1 MTGEGLAAFRQIL
14 AATDRILP
22 SQTDNQTVM
31 DSITKDHTLRC
42 SLLGDRTVTMVPCKQ
57 PPSQAKVR
65 TWLEKKEQY
74 RQQKK
79 KEKPGK
85 QQEASAQEN
94 QFTRIIPHDIVPQPD
109 ILEKD
114 KKNMKTPKHR
124 LLTREV
130 SFNDTTEIFNMDDDS
145 YSPVKQNGVSGQ
157 EVITEE
163 IGERKSSSQDS
174 EEENVISPS
183 PPQQTRCSFRRNESD
198 IISPSP
204 QKPTHFSFRR
214 NESDVISPSPPK
226 LTSSSVRRSSQQLG
240 NPLRS
245 RLSDPGVNKQPCE
258 AVRRNLIG
266 SVHSTPVSARD
277 QKSLLETINVTPISH
292 RTDEDKGVMT
302 PATQTPG
309 VFQTPRR
316 IPQSKTETAGPSDPR
331 RSLMSS
337 AEMRVKSYLHFPL

>member
-79 KEKPGK
+79 KEGPGK

-130 SFNDTTEIFNMDDDS
+130 SFNETTEIFNMDDDS

-157 EVITEE
+157 DVITEE

-198 IISPSP
+198 
-204 QKPTHFSFRR
+204 
-214 NESDVISPSPPK
+214 VISPSPPK
-226 LTSSSVRRSSQQLG
+226 LTLSSVRRSSQQSG
-240 NPLRS
+240 NPLRF
-245 RLSDPGVNKQPCE
+245 RLSDPGVNKQPYE

-277 QKSLLETINVTPISH
+277 QRSLLETINVTPISH
-292 RTDEDKGVMT
+292 RTDEDKGDMT